1 MNIQRHSPGWP
12 SAAALAA
19 AVLALPSQAAPLTL
33 VEALRLAEYNA
44 PSLAAEQAKLQAAS
58 SAAIPAGELPDP
70 QLRLG
75 IQNYPVGGPDRW
87 SIDRDFMTMQM
98 VGVMQE
104 VPNRAKRQA
113 RVEVAEAA
121 VERAAA
127 DGTVERLNVRLATA
141 LAWIDRLAVE
151 RQMVLFA
158 EFIRENRLLAA
169 AVQAQIAGGRGQTA
183 DAVRPKQEA
192 ARLAEQQ
199 DELAQLHVRARAAL
213 RRWIGM
219 AADRPLAGD
228 WPQWSVEHTRYSHQ
242 LPRHPALA
250 VFEPMTRE
258 AQAKVREAQAEKK
271 SDWSWELDYQRR
283 GREFG
288 DMVGVQVSFDLPLF
302 PGSRQDP
309 KIAAR
314 HAELNQLEAER
325 EALLREHAQ
334 QLEEDLAD
342 YQRLKRALQ
351 RNSDSF
357 VPLAREKG
365 ELSLASYR
373 AGKGDLLGVIAARQE
388 LIEARLRQVELEAQR
403 ARTGARLYF
412 SYGEER
418 P

>member
-1 MNIQRHSPGWP
+1 MNIPRHCPGWP
-12 SAAALAA
+12 LAAALAA
-19 AVLALPSQAAPLTL
+19 SVLALPSQAASLTL
-33 VEALRLAEYNA
+33 AEALRLAEDNA

-75 IQNYPVGGPDRW
+75 VQNYPVGGPDRW

-104 VPNRAKRQA
+104 MPNSAKRRA
-113 RVEVAEAA
+113 RIEVADAA

-127 DGTVERLNVRLATA
+127 ESAVERLSVRQATA

-151 RQMVLFA
+151 RQQALFTD
-158 EFIRENRLLAA
+158 FIRENRLLAA
-169 AVQAQIAGGRGQTA
+169 AVQAQIAGGRGQAA

-192 ARLAEQQ
+192 ARLDEQQ
-199 DELAQLHVRARAAL
+199 DQLAQQHVRARAAL
-213 RRWIGM
+213 RRWIGV
-219 AADRPLAGD
+219 AADQPLAGD
-228 WPQWSVEHTRYSHQ
+228 WPEWPVDHARYGHQ

-250 VFEPMTRE
+250 AFEPMTRE

-288 DMVGVQVSFDLPLF
+288 DMVSVQVSFDLPLF

-314 HAELNQLEAER
+314 HAELDQL
-325 EALLREHAQ
+325 
-334 QLEEDLAD
+334 
-342 YQRLKRALQ
+342 
-351 RNSDSF
+351 
-357 VPLAREKG
+357 
-365 ELSLASYR
+365 
-373 AGKGDLLGVIAARQE
+373 AAC
-388 LIEARLRQVELEAQR
+388 
-403 ARTGARLYF
+403 RT
-412 SYGEER
+412 
-418 P
+418 